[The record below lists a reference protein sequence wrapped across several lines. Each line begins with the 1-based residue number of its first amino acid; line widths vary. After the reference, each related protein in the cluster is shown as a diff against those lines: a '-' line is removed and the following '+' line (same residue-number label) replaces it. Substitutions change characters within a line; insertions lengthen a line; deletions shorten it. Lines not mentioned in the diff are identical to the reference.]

1 MKVDDTNDTDDQI
14 LKLLE
19 TDNTT
24 ASKLLYTYHYKAVY
38 TYVKD
43 FIPDHDAAKD
53 IIQELFTAIWIKRH
67 SLNLIK
73 PLRSYLF
80 SAAHNKAINYLRDKG
95 RQNRIMGEIV
105 NRSGSGKV
113 APPADAELQARE
125 LETQIRQALSRLP
138 VHAKRTFLMSRK
150 QGMTYKEIAEH
161 LHVTEKAVEKNMS
174 KALSLLRQYLGIYLK
189 MLVIALM
196 E

>member
-1 MKVDDTNDTDDQI
+1 MKVDDKNDTDDQI

-19 TDNTT
+19 TDNTN
-24 ASKLLYTYHYKAVY
+24 APKLLYTYHYKAVY
-38 TYVKD
+38 TYIKD
-43 FIPDHDAAKD
+43 FVPDHDAAKD

-67 SLNLIK
+67 SLKLIK

-95 RQNRIMGEIV
+95 RQNRVMGEIV

-113 APPADAELQARE
+113 APPADAELQTRE
-125 LETQIRQALSRLP
+125 LANQIRQALSRLP
-138 VHAKRTFLMSRK
+138 IHAKRTFLMSRK
-150 QGMTYKEIAEH
+150 QGMTYKEIAAH
-161 LHVTEKAVEKNMS
+161 FHVTEKAVEKNMS

-189 MLVIALM
+189 MLVIAWI